1 MQYDIPA
8 RISSG
13 SYREGHVQGIA
24 LDPVRGFVYYSFTT
38 MLLKTDLSGRPV
50 GSVAGL
56 AGHLG
61 CITYDPA
68 ADAVYGSLELKHD
81 AIGQGIIARTGRD
94 PSAEDA
100 FYLVAFHAAAVTR
113 MDMDAEA
120 DGVMRAVYLRDV
132 VRDYS
137 AADEIS
143 GRPHRYGCSGIDG
156 TGLGPAFG
164 ADPLSPPKIM
174 VAYGIYGDTARS
186 DNDHQVIL
194 QYDPAVIAAY
204 GRPLSQASP
213 HHSGP
218 PCCERRYF
226 LYTGNTEYGIQ
237 NLEYDSS
244 TRCWLAAVYPGK
256 KEAFCNYPLFLIDG
270 GAAPAERELTG
281 RPGER
286 GDCLASPAMGL
297 PGRQGQARGARFP
310 YGQTGIC
317 APGDGSIC
325 FSQPA
330 HCPGTHTYSCT
341 VVRYRWAPGTP
352 ELFAEWEA

>member
-218 PCCERRYF
+218 ERCEEKYF
-226 LYTGNTEYGIQ
+226 FYTGNTNYGIQ
-237 NLEYDSS
+237 NLEYDSHS
-244 TRCWLAAVYPGK
+244 RCWLAAVYTGK
-256 KEAFCNYPLFLIDG
+256 KDRFVNYPLFLIDG
-270 GAAPAERELTG
+270 SVRPERQELTG
-281 RPGER
+281 RGGET
-286 GDCLASPAMGL
+286 GKVLSSCALGL
-297 PGRQGQARGARFP
+297 PGRNGQANGSMFP
-310 YGQTGIC
+310 YGQTGI
-317 APGDGSIC
+317 ASLGDGSIC

-330 HCPGTHTYSCT
+330 HNREEHTYSCT